1 MSSGPP
7 KFSFGFSK
15 TKKHSKL
22 VKCPAVTEEEKKE
35 DVQLDYLSAFEDRTA
50 HSLVKTEVEELSIP
64 LRPSRSNLRIRL
76 EKKYVKVEPNDELT
90 ATAIRE
96 LSKGNLLET
105 MPTADSCPVVG
116 LPERRD
122 GLDAE
127 EEEVDDADYSTV
139 PIEKFGMA
147 LLKGMG
153 FNTENPGPT
162 LEDFSSKV
170 RLKGLGLGADP
181 AVLMK
186 ARQAERA
193 PAGGED
199 EKLEWKSGARCQV
212 IWGKYDGQYGTVEGM
227 DGDTGRVVVKLSV
240 TKEIQRI
247 MQAALRLVTQKEY
260 EKFSNY
266 LNQAAVA
273 KYKEAELQASQPL
286 YNGDGM
292 TNSDGG
298 PSFQRKR
305 ARMNGEGEEGSHLP
319 RQDHHP
325 HSQRVENGSSNWAR
339 KGLLVRYLDK
349 HSHNGKYYMQKVTVL
364 SVSPSS
370 DRCSCETESGRQLKD
385 VRIRDIQTVVPR
397 HRGERTMIVRG
408 QYAEQMGKLV
418 DRIDKTST
426 ARIYL
431 LSSGKEI
438 VVPFDDV
445 CMLAT

>member
-1 MSSGPP
+1 MSSDPP

-15 TKKHSKL
+15 TKKHPKL
-22 VKCPAVTEEEKKE
+22 VKCPAVVEEEKKE
-35 DVQLDYLSAFEDRTA
+35 AVQLDYLSSFEDRTA
-50 HSLVKTEVEELSIP
+50 HSLVKTVVEELSIP

-76 EKKYVKVEPNDELT
+76 EKKYVKVEPDDELT

-96 LSKGNLLET
+96 LTKGDLLEAI
-105 MPTADSCPVVG
+105 PGADSCPVVG
-116 LPERRD
+116 LPEKRD
-122 GLDAE
+122 GLEAE
-127 EEEVDDADYSTV
+127 EEEVDEADYSTV

-186 ARQAERA
+186 ARQTERA
-193 PAGGED
+193 KAGDD
-199 EKLEWKSGARCQV
+199 EKLEWKSGACCQV
-212 IWGKYDGQYGTVEGM
+212 IWGKYDGQYGTVEGI

-247 MQAALRLVTQKEY
+247 MQAALRLVTRKEY
-260 EKFSNY
+260 DKFSNY
-266 LNQAAVA
+266 LNQAAAA
-273 KYKEAELQASQPL
+273 KYKDAELEASQPL
-286 YNGDGM
+286 HNGDRM
-292 TNSDGG
+292 ANSDGD
-298 PSFQRKR
+298 PSAPRKR
-305 ARMNGEGEEGSHLP
+305 ARMNEERQEDSHLP
-319 RQDHHP
+319 RHDHP
-325 HSQRVENGSSNWAR
+325 SHSQRTENGSSNWAR

-370 DRCSCETESGRQLKD
+370 DRCSCETESGRHLKD
-385 VRIRDIQTVVPR
+385 VKIRDIQTVVPR
-397 HRGERTMIVRG
+397 HRGERTMIIRG
-408 QYAEQMGKLV
+408 QYAEEMGKLV
-418 DRIDKTST
+418 DRIDKTAT
-426 ARIYL
+426 ARIVL